1 MKNFNRKIY
10 ALNNEWLSKLSAEE
24 LNNIPIEYY
33 IMANNIANSFSKE
46 YAAIGVMNIND
57 LHQEG
62 YWALNKS
69 WRRIDWS
76 YISKLET
83 QLDKD
88 KAINKFLSISIK
100 GLISDNIKMNVDG
113 SGRPIKGIWNNEDK
127 KRYTTGF
134 GFISVLFPH
143 WFDSDVLSI
152 IEDEVYDYDY
162 DKLGEYLEGWLKKYA
177 PNNHLMIKMFF
188 GLDDI
193 YSKPK
198 SMRSIAHFFGM
209 KVETVRKQKQR
220 HLNKLK
226 TNEDAL
232 NELAFFVATNGMK
245 SQSKVYDWA
254 ATNLKIY
261 QD

>member
-1 MKNFNRKIY
+1 MKNFNRKIFS
-10 ALNNEWLSKLSAEE
+10 LNITELSKLSKQS
-24 LNNIPIEYY
+24 NIPVDYY
-33 IMANNIANSFSKE
+33 KMAHKIANSYSKE

-57 LHQEG
+57 LTQEG
-62 YWALNKS
+62 YYALLRS
-69 WRRIDWS
+69 WRKVDWE
-76 YISKLET
+76 YISTLKS

-88 KAINKFLSISIK
+88 KAISKFLSISIK
-100 GLISDNIKMNVDG
+100 GLIGDQIKLNVDG
-113 SGRPIKGIWNNEDK
+113 SGKPIKGVWNNEDK

-143 WFDSDVLSI
+143 WFDSDVLAI

-162 DKLGEYLEGWLKKYA
+162 EKLGEYFDSWLKKYI
-177 PNNHLMIKMFF
+177 PNYDLMFKMFY

-198 SMRSIAHFFGM
+198 KMRDIANFFGL

-220 HLNKLK
+220 LLNKLK
-226 TNEDAL
+226 MNEDAL
-232 NELAFFVATNGMK
+232 NELAFFVATNGIK

>member
-1 MKNFNRKIY
+1 MKNFNRKIFS
-10 ALNNEWLSKLSAEE
+10 LNITSLNDISNES
-24 LNNIPIEYY
+24 NIPVDYFK
-33 IMANNIANSFSKE
+33 MAHKIANSYSKE

-57 LHQEG
+57 LAQEG
-62 YWALNKS
+62 YYALLRS
-69 WRRIDWS
+69 WRKIDWD
-76 YISKLET
+76 YISTLES

-88 KAINKFLSISIK
+88 KAVNKFLSISIK
-100 GLISDNIKMNVDG
+100 GLIGDQIKLNVDG
-113 SGRPIKGIWNNEDK
+113 SGKPIKGIWNNEDK

-143 WFDSDVLSI
+143 WFDSDALSI

-162 DKLGEYLEGWLKKYA
+162 DKLGEFLEGWLKKYA
-177 PNNHLMIKMFF
+177 PKNHLMIQMFY

-198 SMRSIAHFFGM
+198 KMSDIATFFGLR
-209 KVETVRKQKQR
+209 VETVRKQKQR
-220 HLNKLK
+220 LLNKLK
-226 TNEDAL
+226 INEDAL
-232 NELAFFVATNGMK
+232 NELSFFVSTNGIK